1 MVISFGPLWKTLDER
16 GRMKM
21 ELREKAGMSKSTFA
35 KLAKGE
41 SVTMETVARI
51 CEVLEV
57 PIEQVVSI
65 IPDSAGNGS
74 DEG

>member
-1 MVISFGPLWKTLDER
+1 MVISFNPLWKTLEAR
-16 GRMKM
+16 GMMKK
-21 ELREKAGMSKSTFA
+21 ELRERVGMSKSTFA

-41 SVTMETVARI
+41 SVTMETVGRI

-57 PIEQVVSI
+57 PISSVVEI